1 MGMDIADLLGD
12 GKANIN
18 QIGGRVSIERSVFT
32 EVVAAKFAHLMAG
45 LNDTPF
51 WKVAV
56 EQNSYVPTGG
66 LWAPQRRA
74 VGLSLTYIAAR
85 LVSPGKNGAALVKM
99 PTGTGKT
106 GVIATL
112 SCAVPDIKRV
122 LVITPRRA
130 LVDQMVADLHTR
142 LWNRFG
148 MIYDGRAVR
157 ERIDGDPPVGTLSK
171 GGPIHRLLP
180 SEAKTLAELPDERI
194 VMVGTFAALEQ
205 ILRPDRPAHRLSGR
219 RPVGSDEIP
228 PDGDEDE
235 VSSEKA
241 RTDLIALLQTFD
253 LVIVDESHYEPAYI
267 WSQCIRN
274 LNLPTVLFSA
284 TPYRNDFRYFDIDGR
299 FAFSLSFREAVE
311 RRLIRDVQVLKVDK
325 DTVPGESFSE
335 KLIRFGDLVQKSI
348 NASRPEDARI
358 IVRAESHESLSSLRA
373 ELVGLGEKCVLI
385 HHKEGRANAKAL
397 RFRSVT
403 EAVAAPETEGVRF
416 WLHQWKLLEGV
427 DDSRFAGVAV
437 FEPFSTSRAV
447 VQQIGRVLR
456 YGRRENTE
464 TALVMGNGELGLEL
478 DDRFSRYLGYEVRF
492 EKDPAEALKRETN
505 YYEMLRTA
513 SPDVQ
518 YIAGDFR
525 NRFDSDD
532 EPVTFADIQLPLR
545 ALVLR
550 KTRANTL
557 DAIAE
562 ASQSAMGLEDRHDMS
577 IVSAQTPDEPS
588 NMRLITYVLWSNSPL
603 LTRRAMPTWTLG
615 VMALVEV
622 GDRIFVLDTEGLVVD
637 PEKLGLQAEEPA
649 TMQRLVPAASTGE
662 SSRVTVA
669 SAVSLDLSDMG
680 IRAVTARMRDFG
692 TSFYDLAQGMQA
704 ATSVRAQMKMADG
717 SGLSRYLSLQ
727 RASVSDATGRYVSAK
742 DYAGWV
748 SGVATQLD
756 SPIAVSRAFA
766 RFAQAS
772 PAPAPA
778 KAIARNVLFDF
789 ADIIGE
795 DGTDCPADWDQ
806 DLSQALSAA
815 DRCVDVEKDGSFSL
829 LVGNQPFSGKLKYE
843 VTGAIRRRGRYIVES
858 PMLDEKLVK
867 RSVTKKEKPQ
877 LLSGM
882 LTREQAFRVI
892 PTDPSLIY
900 AQRHFYTPAMSIGEI
915 AKDQIGG
922 PLEHV
927 IASAWLAK
935 VASEKGAAA
944 DTLADWTS
952 KSVFGGIYA
961 HMGFAGHG
969 SANTTFQT
977 TIRSS
982 DASFADLMDQFT
994 TVVCDDGGTELCD
1007 FICVDEKQ
1015 RRVVLIHAKVD
1026 DTKMS
1031 LNSIQAVGRQAQASV
1046 AFLTSIHDFPDRKA
1060 TWNTKVPITGGSLA
1074 TRLLKGPGNITATWN
1089 HTRDAI
1095 RSARYSREVWIV
1107 AGKILGRKKLV
1118 TALKQPEPSAQAR
1131 QMIYYIASLQTS
1143 AARANVGLKIFCSP

>member
-1 MGMDIADLLGD
+1 MKIADLFVTGSAGID
-12 GKANIN
+12 
-18 QIGGRVSIERSVFT
+18 QTGGRVSIDKSAVST
-32 EVVAAKFAHLMAG
+32 ELDAKFTQIMAG
-45 LNDTPF
+45 LNDRPF
-51 WKVAV
+51 WKAAI
-56 EQNSYVPTGG
+56 EQSSYVPFGG

-74 VGLSLTYIAAR
+74 IGLSLSYIAAR
-85 LVSPGKNGAALVKM
+85 RVSPGKNGAALVKM

-112 SCAVPDIKRV
+112 SCAVPEIKRV

-142 LWNRFG
+142 LWSRFG
-148 MIYDGRAVR
+148 MIYDGHVVR
-157 ERIDGDPPVGTLSK
+157 ERADGDPPIGTVTK
-171 GGPIHRLLP
+171 DGPIKRLLP
-180 SEAKTLAELPDERI
+180 REAKTLAALPDERI

-241 RTDLIALLQTFD
+241 RTDLVALFQTFD

-274 LNLPTVLFSA
+274 LDLPTVLFSA

-299 FAFSLSFREAVE
+299 FAFSLSFREAVD
-311 RRLIRDVQVLKVDK
+311 RQLIRNVQVLKDDK
-325 DTVPGESFSE
+325 DAVPEESFSE
-335 KLIRFGDLVQKSI
+335 RLIRFGHLVQRSV

-385 HHKEGRANAKAL
+385 HHKEGRANPKTL

-403 EAVAAPETEGVRF
+403 EAIAAPETEGVRF

-437 FEPFSTSRAV
+437 FEPFTTSRAV

-456 YGRRENTE
+456 YGRRGNSE
-464 TALVMGNGELGLEL
+464 TALIMGNGELGLEL
-478 DDRFSRYLGYEVRF
+478 DERFSRYLGYEARF
-492 EKDPAEALKRETN
+492 EKDPADALKRETS
-505 YYEMLRTA
+505 YYETLRAA

-525 NRFDSDD
+525 NRFDSHN
-532 EPVTFADIQLPLR
+532 EPVTLADIQLPLR

-550 KTRANTL
+550 KTRMNTL

-562 ASQSAMGLEDRHDMS
+562 ASKSAMGLEDRHDMT
-577 IVSAQTPDEPS
+577 IVSAQTSDEPS

-603 LTRRAMPTWTLG
+603 LTRHAMPTWTLG

-622 GDRIFVLDTEGLVVD
+622 GERIFVLDTEGLVVD
-637 PEKLGLQAEEPA
+637 PEKLGLQAEEPT
-649 TMQRLVPAASTGE
+649 TMQRLVPAASTSE

-727 RASVSDATGRYVSAK
+727 RAGVSDATGRYVSTK
-742 DYAGWV
+742 EYADWA
-748 SGVATQLD
+748 SSVAAQLD
-756 SPIAVSRAFA
+756 SSTAVSPAFA

-772 PAPAPA
+772 PAPAVA

-789 ADIIGE
+789 ADIIGD
-795 DGTDCPADWDQ
+795 DGTDCPPDWDQ
-806 DLSQALSAA
+806 NLSQALSAA
-815 DRCVDVEKDGSFSL
+815 DRCVDVEKDGSFWIT
-829 LVGNQPFSGKLKYE
+829 VGGQPFSGKLKYE
-843 VTGAIRRRGRYIVES
+843 VTGTIRKRGRYTVEL
-858 PMLDEKLVK
+858 PKLDEKLVK

-900 AQRHFYTPAMSIGEI
+900 AQRHFYTPAMSISEI
-915 AKDQIGG
+915 AQDQIGG

-927 IASAWLAK
+927 IGSAWLAT
-935 VASEKGAAA
+935 VDSEKGAAA
-944 DTLADWTS
+944 DSLTDWTS

-969 SANTTFQT
+969 LANTAFQA

-982 DASFADLMDQFT
+982 DVNFADLMDQFT

-1007 FICVDEKQ
+1007 FLCVDENQ
-1015 RRVVLIHAKVD
+1015 RRVVLLHAKVD
-1026 DTKMS
+1026 DTRMS

-1046 AFLTSIHDFPDRKA
+1046 AFLTSIHEFPDRKSTWA
-1060 TWNTKVPITGGSLA
+1060 TGVPITGGSLA
-1074 TRLLKGPGNITATWN
+1074 TRVLKGPGDTTATWN

-1107 AGKILGRKKLV
+1107 AGKILSRKWLV
-1118 TALKQPEPSAQAR
+1118 KALKQPEPSAQAR